1 MSDATPQTT
10 QTTQTRKDRN
20 DANDANA
27 ANAATTQAPGR
38 RHGSTPTYHQYAREV
53 PLRPVSVPPIAF
65 GKGKT

>member
-1 MSDATPQTT
+1 MSDATPQMP
-10 QTTQTRKDRN
+10 QTTQPRKDR
-20 DANDANA
+20 NDANA